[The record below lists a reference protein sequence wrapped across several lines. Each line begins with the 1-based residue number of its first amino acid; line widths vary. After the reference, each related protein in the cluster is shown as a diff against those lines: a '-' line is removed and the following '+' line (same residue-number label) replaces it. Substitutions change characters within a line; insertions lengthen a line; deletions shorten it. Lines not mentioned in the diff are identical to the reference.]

1 MRKKPQAALIAV
13 CLAFAL
19 ITAFLSAYLLFNKK
33 NYVRCN
39 KINLGEDM
47 KIENQSA
54 TTDYQELVKELERK
68 YLEKVCDVFS
78 EAKSN
83 LLSALNDL
91 LGDRYKT
98 LNDEIQKLKSDALNL
113 RKNFDEK
120 DETVALK
127 EKLEAAKED
136 FVTATNEE
144 DRAAK
149 KVILNSVLSEIA
161 QRNLNIFSSTAAIRR
176 KIDEKCIE
184 AADLLKSKEGEYKA
198 LETKI
203 VDAARKKTL
212 ELAVSYKSEISAL
225 SFAFDQPYNE
235 EKVPFLTAF
244 DLNMRLMDFDKEKF
258 MSAYL
263 KNAENCPTACSGNC
277 LSCGLK
283 DKEKNY
289 YTSPQKDDYNN

>member
-1 MRKKPQAALIAV
+1 MRKKPQTALIAV

-19 ITAFLSAYLLFNKK
+19 ITAFLSAYLLLNKR

-47 KIENQSA
+47 KVENQSA

-91 LGDRYKT
+91 LGDEYKT
-98 LNDEIQKLKSDALNL
+98 LNDEIRKLKSEALNL
-113 RKNFDEK
+113 RKNFEEK
-120 DETVALK
+120 AETIALK

-136 FVTATNEE
+136 FVTAATEE
-144 DRAAK
+144 VRAEK
-149 KVILNSVLSEIA
+149 KTILNSVLSEIA
-161 QRNLNIFSSTAAIRR
+161 QRNLQIFSSTAAIRR
-176 KIDEKCIE
+176 KIDEKCIS
-184 AADLLKSKEGEYKA
+184 AAELLKSKESEYKT

-235 EKVPFLTAF
+235 EKVPFLSAF

-258 MSAYL
+258 MAAYL
-263 KNAENCPTACSGNC
+263 KNNENCPTTCSGNC

-283 DKEKNY
+283 DKEKNH